1 MAEFLNCYPLV
12 LLHQMEVT
20 MAELYSTNREDPKLQ
35 ADPVLR
41 CLGDGRATFG
51 PELFCGIAA
60 IFIVLGTLYALV
72 H

>member
-1 MAEFLNCYPLV
+1 
-12 LLHQMEVT
+12 MEVT